1 MRGRQRRAA
10 AEEGQVSVGGAQQ
23 RHRRLVLHVFAPA
36 QRVGQRRGRLGPDH
50 GQHRAVL
57 LSAGQR
63 LQGPDS
69 QPPASG
75 VRSLRVHSAAAGLR
89 GASGPPQREP
99 VQELVLQTRPR
110 AGAGVR
116 GDLLSGAG
124 GGDVSRRRGPTRL
137 RFILHAAEERLPS
150 SVKDAGALDTEWELI

>member
-1 MRGRQRRAA
+1 MFDGKSLC
-10 AEEGQVSVGGAQQ
+10 EEDKGVLPLKKDKYLSEEHSSGIGGSSCMSSPQHSVSDSDEGDSGQTTASTVQYSVLASSYK
-23 RHRRLVLHVFAPA
+23 
-36 QRVGQRRGRLGPDH
+36 GQTPSH
-50 GQHRAVL
+50 
-57 LSAGQR
+57 
-63 LQGPDS
+63 
-69 QPPASG
+69 QPPA

-124 GGDVSRRRGPTRL
+124 GGG
-137 RFILHAAEERLPS
+137 RLPS
-150 SVKDAGALDTEWELI
+150 PRTHPPPDLSYMPQKSGYRPQ